1 MLSFRR
7 TVKILT
13 PPQQGVVV
21 RDDFFSDFTSD
32 NIHYVNLYF
41 LFYALSINMPKAHV
55 LSMIYGILLINKKS
69 PSKF

>member
-1 MLSFRR
+1 MLSFCR

-13 PPQQGVVV
+13 PPQQGVVGQ
-21 RDDFFSDFTSD
+21 DDFFLNSTSD

-41 LFYALSINMPKAHV
+41 LLYAVLLDVPKPHV
-55 LSMIYGILLINKKS
+55 LSMIYGIPLINKKS